1 MQQNVTM
8 RVCVSTLF
16 SLNICDM
23 ILPVPR
29 KKGIGQLGEFTAHVV
44 KNPLDV
50 LGWVGL
56 VGGEVEPE

>member
-56 VGGEVEPE
+56 GWLEGR